1 MEEVA
6 FTRNEPIQTVRTPK
20 EFEIVV
26 HRGQVLRKL
35 VAFFKVNPE
44 VDFSSDVITATI
56 VLPNGELVQAYD
68 SRGVMRDLLT
78 EFWDDFYERCTTGTN
93 LKIPCLR
100 HDMEAA
106 DLKAV
111 GCHRSTMDGTENITH
126 SISPKFLEVC
136 PLWNCWRKIKG
147 RISSIYSPK
156 VRVGF
161 FQVHLKTWKTSIWM
175 NFLVFFLLMNAK

>member
-106 DLKAV
+106 DWKAV
-111 GCHRSTMDGTENITH
+111 G
-126 SISPKFLEVC
+126 
-136 PLWNCWRKIKG
+136 KIIALG
-147 RISSIYSPK
+147 
-156 VRVGF
+156 
-161 FQVHLKTWKTSIWM
+161 WM
-175 NFLVFFLLMNAK
+175 VQKILPIRLAPNFLKSVLYGIAGERSREEFLQFIPPK